1 MTPADR
7 AEPAEPASSYEV
19 CEGWG
24 MTLSRRM
31 FLGGAASVAAIG
43 LTGAGVASPQR
54 AFALDPDGMESK
66 MLFGDAQAGAS
77 SIPKEGGGGNYHS
90 CRIPAILAIP
100 GTSVVIAIVE
110 GRPNDNLDAS
120 GNFNLLMR
128 RSTDSGLTWS
138 GATVLAGASL
148 DCWSNPTLVHDRTT
162 GRLYCFMLR
171 RQSGELIE
179 IDPKVHLATSD
190 NNGASWTAPM
200 ARTDLDQPGTGND
213 FIGPGNGIQRADGS
227 LVVPAR
233 GRLIIKEPT
242 GDWTNHDVPNGLYVN
257 AAGNRPHPY
266 GEGTVAERSD
276 GQLILNYRA
285 TNWELD
291 RGFPMARRV
300 AIGNP
305 GDWQMFGAEHWRT
318 QIIDPG
324 SHGAQISHTIGGKP
338 HLIHLNS
345 NSSTRDNRYAMTLRA
360 SADDGETWKLYQR
373 PLSNDPLASQ
383 GDLVGNLREGGYSAL
398 TSTGSGIVLA
408 LVEARRV
415 QVDNPS
421 QNDLNYDSSCAVVLR
436 RFNPGWLVRA

>member
-1 MTPADR
+1 
-7 AEPAEPASSYEV
+7 
-19 CEGWG
+19 

-31 FLGGAASVAAIG
+31 FLGGAAGVAALG

-66 MLFGDAQAGAS
+66 MLFGDAQAGAA
-77 SIPKEGGGGNYHS
+77 SIPKESGNGNYHS

-100 GTSVVIAIVE
+100 GTSVVIAVVE
-110 GRPNDNLDAS
+110 GRPNHNLDDS

-128 RSTDSGLTWS
+128 RSTDLGLTWS
-138 GATVLAGASL
+138 VASTLAGASL
-148 DCWSNPTLVHDRTT
+148 DCWANPTLVHDRIT

-171 RQSGELIE
+171 RQSGELVE
-179 IDPKVHLATSD
+179 VDPKLYIATSD
-190 NNGASWTAPM
+190 DNGATWTAPV
-200 ARTDLDQPGTGND
+200 ARTDLDRPGTDND

-233 GRLIIKEPT
+233 GRLIIKEPG
-242 GDWTNHDVPNGLYVN
+242 GDWVNHDVPNGLYVN
-257 AAGNRPHPY
+257 DKGERPHPY

-305 GDWQMFGAEHWRT
+305 GDWQMFGEEHWRT

-324 SHGAQISHTIGGKP
+324 SHGAQISHTYNGNP
-338 HLIHLNS
+338 YLIHLNS
-345 NSSTRDNRYAMTLRA
+345 NSSTRDNRYVMTLRA
-360 SADDGETWKLYQR
+360 SADDGETWRVYQQ
-373 PLSNDPLASQ
+373 PLSKDPLASE
-383 GDLVGNLREGGYSAL
+383 GDQVGNLREGGYSAL

-415 QVDNPS
+415 QVANPTLR
-421 QNDLNYDSSCAVVLR
+421 NLNLESPCAVVLR
-436 RFNPGWLVRA
+436 RFDPSWIITPAA